1 VAQLFS
7 ESALLR
13 APRQKSGGG
22 AAPQKEAEE

>member
-13 APRQKSGGG
+13 ATRLKNGAA